1 MRVGK
6 IFTNEAASKGLIS
19 KIYKQFMQLRY
30 MSLIK
35 KKLAE
40 NLNRNYSKGEIQ
52 MAKKHVNICSTS
64 LIVRETQIKTTMSF
78 HLPPEWPSKKK
89 MQKLI
94 LERTWRKVN
103 SIILVGMFIQPL

>member
-89 MQKLI
+89 KC
-94 LERTWRKVN
+94 KN
-103 SIILVGMFIQPL
+103 